1 MDERILTNETWNS
14 EGKLIEVVIVKII
27 TYEDGTIEEQIINT
41 EKYEN

>member
-14 EGKLIEVVIVKII
+14 EVKLIEVVIVKII

>member
-14 EGKLIEVVIVKII
+14 QGKLIEVVIVKII

-41 EKYEN
+41 ERYEN